1 MKTYSTRPEAE
12 SFREIFC
19 PLCGSHR
26 HHHLYSCDGGV
37 FVRCKDCGL
46 VYQNPQPVFTD
57 LKRRYGADYYRYEL
71 ENEDNFFQLMLLGL
85 RDIGFERLERPGSGN
100 GRFLDIG
107 CATGRLLEHVRG
119 AGWNPV
125 GVELCRE
132 SAEHAIHERSLEVY
146 IGSLSDACF
155 PDAHF
160 SVIHFSHLLE
170 HVPSPAEFLLEV
182 SRVLATD
189 GLAIITTPNIA
200 GLQAR
205 LFRTGWRSAIAD
217 HLTLFSVAT
226 MRKMLARTG
235 FRVLQVVTWG
245 GLAVG
250 SAPGWIKRPVDRLAK
265 PLGFG
270 DVMLFLTAKSSQNAG
285 GGYC

>member
-1 MKTYSTRPEAE
+1 MKTFSTRPEAE
-12 SFREIFC
+12 SFREIVC
-19 PLCGSHR
+19 PLCGSPR

-37 FVRCKDCGL
+37 FVRCKTCGL
-46 VYQNPQPVFTD
+46 TYQNPQPVFDD

-85 RDIGFERLERPGSGN
+85 QDIGFERLERPRSGN

-107 CATGRLLEHVRG
+107 CATGRLLAHIRS
-119 AGWNPV
+119 AGWHPI

-132 SAEHAIHERSLEVY
+132 SAEHAMQKRGLEVR
-146 IGSLSDACF
+146 IGSLFDAGF
-155 PDAHF
+155 PDGHF

-182 SRVLATD
+182 RRVLATD

-205 LFRTGWRSAIAD
+205 LFQTGWRSAIAD

-250 SAPGWIKRPVDRLAK
+250 TAPGWMKRPLDRLAK
-265 PLGFG
+265 LLGFG
-270 DVMLFLTAKSSQNAG
+270 DVMLFLAAKGSHISNSD
-285 GGYC
+285 